1 MSTTDTIFKVL
12 KLVLNMLQS
21 INTQLNQQI
30 TVWGTELRQIIII
43 LKDMEERM
51 KKIESYVDDKIA
63 SDAMALFDLP
73 K

>member
-12 KLVLNMLQS
+12 KLVLNMLKS

-30 TVWGTELRQIIII
+30 TVWGTELRQIVII